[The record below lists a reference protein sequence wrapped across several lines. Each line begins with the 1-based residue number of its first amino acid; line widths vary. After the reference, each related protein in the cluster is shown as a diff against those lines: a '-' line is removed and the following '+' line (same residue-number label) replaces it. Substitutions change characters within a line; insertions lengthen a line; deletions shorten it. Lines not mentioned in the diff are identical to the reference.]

1 MDIGPIWRAMLRN
14 KAGFILVALQM
25 AVTLTILVN
34 AFGIIQEST
43 AKISQDSGID
53 EANTFTL
60 ASVLFTDYEREQRM
74 ALIDEDL
81 DLIRNTPGVINAVAS
96 NSFPLRQGGWSMGL
110 ALEPGNQSTE
120 SVSTAI
126 YFVDEHGM
134 EAFDVALVQGSN
146 FAPEQV
152 NWANP
157 EDNTWPAY
165 GIVTEELAKQMFPD
179 ETVSYVGKTVF
190 INDDDPVQIVG
201 VIDKLQSPWP
211 NWEAVVERSMLVPQ
225 RRASEFVRY
234 IIRTEPGMR
243 DELMPEIEAALAA
256 SNKDRIIR
264 DVTTMDHT
272 RKLAYVGDTA
282 LIKILG
288 FVVLLLTIITGLG
301 IVGLASFNVS
311 RRTRQIGIRRALGAT
326 KPAIVRYF
334 LIENTIISGVGLVIG
349 GALAIGLN
357 IAMVEAFSIEP
368 LAWYVIP
375 TGMLALWIVG
385 QVAVSGPAR
394 RASNISPAIATR
406 ASSS

>member
-14 KAGFILVALQM
+14 KAGFILIALQM

-34 AFGIIQEST
+34 AFGIIQENSR
-43 AKISQDSGID
+43 KITEDSGID

-60 ASVLFTDYEREQRM
+60 ASVLYTDYEREQRM

-81 DLIRNTPGVINAVAS
+81 DLIRNVPGVVNATAS

-110 ALEPGNQSTE
+110 ALEPGNQTAE

-126 YFVDEHGM
+126 YFVDEHGL
-134 EAFDVALVQGSN
+134 ETFDVSLVEGES
-146 FAPEQV
+146 FLPEQIT
-152 NWANP
+152 WDDP
-157 EDNTWPAY
+157 ETNTWPAY
-165 GIVTEELAKQMFPD
+165 GIITEELARQLFPD

-190 INDDDPVQIVG
+190 INDNDPVSIVG

-211 NWEAVVERSMLVPQ
+211 NWSAVVERSMLVPQ

-243 DELMPEIEAALAA
+243 DQLMPDIEAALAA

-264 DVTTMDHT
+264 DVMTMDET
-272 RKLAYVGDTA
+272 RKLAYVGDSA
-282 LIKILG
+282 LIKILS

-334 LIENTIISGVGLVIG
+334 LIENTIVSAIGLVLG
-349 GALAIGLN
+349 GGLAIALN
-357 IAMVEAFSIEP
+357 IAMVEAFAVEP
-368 LAWYVIP
+368 LAWWVIP
-375 TGMLALWIVG
+375 IGMLILWLVG
-385 QVAVSGPAR
+385 QIAVAGPAR
-394 RASNISPAIATR
+394 RASNITPAIAAR
-406 ASSS
+406 SS

>member
-14 KAGFILVALQM
+14 KAGFILIALQM

-34 AFGIIQEST
+34 AFGIIQENSR
-43 AKISQDSGID
+43 KITEDSGID

-60 ASVLFTDYEREQRM
+60 ASVLYTDYEREQRM

-81 DLIRNTPGVINAVAS
+81 DLIRNVPGVVNATAS

-110 ALEPGNQSTE
+110 ALEPGNQTAE

-126 YFVDEHGM
+126 YFVDEHGL
-134 EAFDVALVQGSN
+134 ETFDVSLVEGES
-146 FAPEQV
+146 FLPEQIT
-152 NWANP
+152 WDDP
-157 EDNTWPAY
+157 ETNTWPAY
-165 GIVTEELAKQMFPD
+165 GIITEELARQLFPD

-190 INDDDPVQIVG
+190 INDNDPVSIVG

-211 NWEAVVERSMLVPQ
+211 NWSAVVERSMLVPQ

-243 DELMPEIEAALAA
+243 DQLMPDIEAALAA

-264 DVTTMDHT
+264 DVMTMDET
-272 RKLAYVGDTA
+272 RKLAYVGDSA
-282 LIKILG
+282 LIKILS

-334 LIENTIISGVGLVIG
+334 LIENTIVSAIGLVLG
-349 GALAIGLN
+349 GGLAIALN
-357 IAMVEAFSIEP
+357 IAMVEAFAVEP
-368 LAWYVIP
+368 LAWWVIP
-375 TGMLALWIVG
+375 IGMLILWLVG
-385 QVAVSGPAR
+385 QIAVAGPAR
-394 RASNISPAIATR
+394 RASNITPAIATR
-406 ASSS
+406 SS

>member
-14 KAGFILVALQM
+14 KAGFILIALQM

-34 AFGIIQEST
+34 AFGIIQENSR
-43 AKISQDSGID
+43 KIAEDSGID
-53 EANTFTL
+53 EPNTFTM
-60 ASVLFTDYEREQRM
+60 ASVLFTDYEREQRK

-81 DLIRNTPGVINAVAS
+81 DLIRNTPGVVSATAS

-110 ALEPGNQSTE
+110 ALEPGNQTTE

-126 YFVDEHGM
+126 YFVDDHGV
-134 EAFDVALVQGSN
+134 ETFDVSLIDGEN
-146 FAPEQV
+146 FLPEQV
-152 NWANP
+152 TWDDPAT
-157 EDNTWPAY
+157 NTWPAY
-165 GIVTEELAKQMFPD
+165 GIVTEELAKQLFPD

-190 INDDDPVQIVG
+190 INDNDPVTIVG

-211 NWEAVVERSMLVPQ
+211 NWSAVVERSMLIPQ

-234 IIRTEPGMR
+234 IVRTEPGLR
-243 DELMPEIEAALAA
+243 DQLMPEIEAMLAA

-264 DVTTMDHT
+264 DVAAMEET
-272 RKLAYVGDTA
+272 RKLAYIGDAA

-334 LIENTIISGVGLVIG
+334 LIENTIVS
-349 GALAIGLN
+349 AIGLVVGGGLAVALN
-357 IAMVEAFSIEP
+357 MTMVQAFSIEP

-375 TGMLALWIVG
+375 AGMLTLWLVG
-385 QVAVSGPAR
+385 QLAVAGPAR
-394 RASNISPAIATR
+394 RASNITPAIATR
-406 ASSS
+406 SS